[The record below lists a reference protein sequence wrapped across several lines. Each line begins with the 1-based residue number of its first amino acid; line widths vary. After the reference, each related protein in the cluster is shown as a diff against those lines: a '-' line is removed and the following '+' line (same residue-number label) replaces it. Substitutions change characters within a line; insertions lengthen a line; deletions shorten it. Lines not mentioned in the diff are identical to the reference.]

1 MFRMSIIFLTF
12 SSKYLKIHIMRFRPI
27 ILSYCLFFILSP
39 GYCLELSVPGNDDEF
54 RPFTILAPLPDSIIS
69 SGEPLEISLLLEET
83 TGMDIHLL
91 LDGLELTSQAQLTRD
106 YLFYLSPEPPA
117 PGPHRITVLFTSL
130 ADTVFDNSWSFQAA
144 ALDTVPVEPVKIPL
158 DISLTAGMF
167 YSQCDRDTLG
177 LGLSYPIGWHPSG
190 DVNLSGQLDGGFFN
204 SYLSYDPTY
213 DKYLH
218 GLLQFENSSFGL
230 SAGEFYPELS
240 TLVFSGTSPL
250 GLLATWQDKKTRILG
265 TACRTQPA
273 DTLFQTYA
281 QYLYGGRMKRSLAD
295 SLWLSG
301 GYLYGYDQPGS
312 LPDSVRFRSSIYIYN
327 DTLTGFSDT
336 LVTVDTL
343 LSGKN
348 RLCWFSLEW
357 PISGTRFR
365 TEYAGSGFMP
375 DSSAGYINDRSYL
388 LGAKKGMG
396 GHWLELQ
403 YISWGRNFKSFG
415 NPYLETAKNELL
427 GMADLRF
434 PGSLSARLD
443 GSVYKVYTDSASGSS
458 FKLGGTVN
466 YARGRLTSA
475 SLRLDY
481 NSRPYITYLYQN
493 RSLSLSTVTK
503 LMALSVISSYSYSSS
518 SGISL
523 TQSHNGMLGLSRFL
537 MADRLYI
544 QASAQ
549 HYQVFDSYGLTEQA
563 RSSAELRTSW
573 QASAHTGII
582 FDCRNIQHQD
592 RVAPDKSYRQQLAS
606 LSVSYRF

>member
-1 MFRMSIIFLTF
+1 
-12 SSKYLKIHIMRFRPI
+12 MRFWHI
-27 ILSYCLFFILSP
+27 ILSFIL
-39 GYCLELSVPGNDDEF
+39 LSVFSRAYSQELPDPGDIDEF
-54 RPFTILAPLPDSIIS
+54 RPFTILAPLPDSVIP
-69 SGEPLEISLLLEET
+69 SGEALEISLLLEET
-83 TGMDIHLL
+83 SGMDIHLL
-91 LDGLELTSQAQLTRD
+91 LDGEDITTQTQITKD
-106 YLFYLSPEPPA
+106 YLFYLSPEPPT

-130 ADTVFDNSWSFQAA
+130 ADTVFKNSWDFKAA
-144 ALDTVPVEPVKIPL
+144 ALDTVPIGPIKIPL

-167 YSQCDRDTLG
+167 YSQCNKDTAG
-177 LGLSYPIGWHPSG
+177 LSLSYPIGWHPSG

-204 SYLSYDPTY
+204 SYLSYDPAY

-250 GLLATWQDKKTRILG
+250 GLLATWQNKKTSILG

-281 QYLYGGRMKRSLAD
+281 QYLYGGRIKRSLAD

-312 LPDSVRFRSSIYIYN
+312 LPDSVRFRSSTYIYN

-336 LVTVDTL
+336 LITVDTL

-348 RLCWFSLEW
+348 RLSWFSLEW
-357 PISGTRFR
+357 TISGARFR
-365 TEYAGSGFMP
+365 SEYAGSGFLP
-375 DSSAGYINDRSYL
+375 DSSAGYINDHSYL
-388 LGAKKGMG
+388 LGVKKGMG
-396 GHWLELQ
+396 RHWLNLE
-403 YISWGRNFKSFG
+403 YISWGQNFKSFG

-427 GMADLRF
+427 GTADLRF

-443 GSVYKVYTDSASGSS
+443 GSVYKIFTDSASGSS
-458 FKLGGTVN
+458 FKLGGGMN
-466 YARGRLTSA
+466 YAWGRLTSA

-481 NSRPYITYLYQN
+481 NYRPYITYLYQN

-503 LMALSVISSYSYSSS
+503 LMSLSVISSYSYSSS

-523 TQSHNGMLGLSRFL
+523 TQSHNGMLGISRYL

-544 QASAQ
+544 QASGQ
-549 HYQVFDSYGLTEQA
+549 HYQVFDSYGLTDQA
-563 RSSAELRTSW
+563 RTTAQLRASW
-573 QASAHTGII
+573 QASIHTGII
-582 FDCRNIQHQD
+582 FDCRNILHRD
-592 RVAPDKSYRQQLAS
+592 RVTPDKNYRQQLAS

>member
-1 MFRMSIIFLTF
+1 
-12 SSKYLKIHIMRFRPI
+12 MRFRLI
-27 ILSYCLFFILSP
+27 ILSCCLFFILSP
-39 GYCLELSVPGNDDEF
+39 GYCQEPPTPGNDDEF
-54 RPFTILAPLPDSIIS
+54 RPFTILSPLPDSVIP

-83 TGMDIHLL
+83 PGLDIHLL
-91 LDGLELTSQAQLTRD
+91 LDGIELTLQAQVTKD
-106 YLFYLSPEPPA
+106 YLFYLSPEPLT

-144 ALDTVPVEPVKIPL
+144 ALDTVPAEPVRIPL
-158 DISLTAGMF
+158 DISLTAGLF
-167 YSQCDRDTLG
+167 YSQCDRDTSG
-177 LGLSYPIGWHPSG
+177 LGLSFPIGWHPSG
-190 DVNLSGQLDGGFFN
+190 DVNLSGQLRGGFFN
-204 SYLSYDPTY
+204 SYLSYDPAY
-213 DKYLH
+213 DRYIH
-218 GLLQFENSSFGL
+218 GLLQYENSSFGL

-250 GLLATWQDKKTRILG
+250 GLLATWQDQKTGIQG

-281 QYLYGGRMKRSLAD
+281 QYLYGGRIKRSLAD
-295 SLWLSG
+295 SLWLSV

-312 LPDSVRFRSSIYIYN
+312 LPDSVRFRSSTYIYN

-336 LVTVDTL
+336 LITVDTL

-348 RLCWFSLEW
+348 RLGWFSLEW
-357 PISGTRFR
+357 PMGGARFR
-365 TEYAGSGFMP
+365 TDYAGSGFMP

-388 LGAKKGMG
+388 LGLQKGFG
-396 GHWLELQ
+396 RHRIDLQ
-403 YISWGRNFKSFG
+403 YISWGQNFKSFG
-415 NPYLETAKNELL
+415 NPYLETAKNEFL
-427 GMADLRF
+427 GAADLRF

-443 GSVYKVYTDSASGSS
+443 GSVYKVFTDSSSGSS
-458 FKLGGTVN
+458 FKLGGGLN
-466 YARGRLTSA
+466 YAYGRLSSA

-481 NSRPYITYLYQN
+481 NYRPFITYLYQN

-503 LMALSVISSYSYSSS
+503 LMSFSVICSYSYSSS

-523 TQSHNGMLGLSRFL
+523 TQSHNGMFGISRYML
-537 MADRLYI
+537 VDKLYI
-544 QASAQ
+544 QASGQ
-549 HYQVFDSYGLTEQA
+549 HYQVFDSYGLTDQA
-563 RSSAELRTSW
+563 RSTAELKTSW
-573 QASAHTGII
+573 QASAHIGII

>member
-1 MFRMSIIFLTF
+1 MSRISIIFLTF
-12 SSKYLKIHIMRFRPI
+12 SSKYLKIHLMRFRLI

-39 GYCLELSVPGNDDEF
+39 GYCQEPPPPGNDDEF
-54 RPFTILAPLPDSIIS
+54 RPFTILAPLPDSVIPA
-69 SGEPLEISLLLEET
+69 GEPLEISLLLEEAA
-83 TGMDIHLL
+83 GMDIHLL
-91 LDGLELTSQAQLTRD
+91 LDGVDITGQAQATKD
-106 YLFYLSPEPPA
+106 YLFYLSPEPPE

-130 ADTVFDNSWSFQAA
+130 SDTVFNNTWGFKAA
-144 ALDTVPVEPVKIPL
+144 ALDTAISGPIKIPL

-167 YSQCDRDTLG
+167 YSQCDRDTTR

-190 DVNLSGQLDGGFFN
+190 DVNFSGQLDGGFFN
-204 SYLSYDPTY
+204 SYLSYDPAY
-213 DKYLH
+213 DKHLH

-281 QYLYGGRMKRSLAD
+281 QYLYGGRIKRSLAD

-312 LPDSVRFRSSIYIYN
+312 LPDSVRFRSSTYIYN

-336 LVTVDTL
+336 LITVDTL

-357 PISGTRFR
+357 PISGARFR
-365 TEYAGSGFMP
+365 TEYAGSGFLP
-375 DSSAGYINDRSYL
+375 DSAAGYINDRSFL
-388 LGAKKGMG
+388 LGVKKGMG
-396 GHWLELQ
+396 RHMLDMQ

-427 GMADLRF
+427 GAADLRF

-443 GSVYKVYTDSASGSS
+443 GSVYKVFTDSASGSS
-458 FKLGGTVN
+458 FKLGGGLN

-481 NSRPYITYLYQN
+481 NYRPYIAYLYQN
-493 RSLSLSTVTK
+493 RSLSLSAVTK
-503 LMALSVISSYSYSSS
+503 LGVFSVMSSYSYSSS

-523 TQSHNGMLGLSRFL
+523 TQSHNGMLGISRYWIQ
-537 MADRLYI
+537 DRLYV
-544 QASAQ
+544 QASGQ
-549 HYQVFDSYGLTEQA
+549 HYQVFDSYGLTDQA
-563 RSSAELRTSW
+563 RTTAQLRASW
-573 QASAHTGII
+573 QASIHTGII
-582 FDCRNIQHQD
+582 FDCRDIQHRD
-592 RVAPDKSYRQQLAS
+592 RIAPDKGYRQQLAS

>member
-1 MFRMSIIFLTF
+1 
-12 SSKYLKIHIMRFRPI
+12 MRFWHI
-27 ILSYCLFFILSP
+27 ILSFILLSIFSRAYSQELPNP
-39 GYCLELSVPGNDDEF
+39 GDIDEF
-54 RPFTILAPLPDSIIS
+54 RPFTILAPLPDSVIP

-83 TGMDIHLL
+83 AGMDIHVL
-91 LDGLELTSQAQLTRD
+91 LDGVDITGQAQTTKD
-106 YLFYLSPEPPA
+106 YLFYLSPKPPK

-130 ADTVFDNSWSFQAA
+130 ADTVFKNSWDFKAA
-144 ALDTVPVEPVKIPL
+144 VLDTLPVEPIKIPL

-167 YSQCDRDTLG
+167 YSQCDRDTSG
-177 LGLSYPIGWHPSG
+177 LSLSYPIGWHPSG
-190 DVNLSGQLDGGFFN
+190 DVNLSGQVDGGFFN
-204 SYLSYDPTY
+204 SYLSYDPAY
-213 DKYLH
+213 DRYLH
-218 GLLQFENSSFGL
+218 GLLQYENSSFGL

-281 QYLYGGRMKRSLAD
+281 QYLYGGRIKRSLAD

-312 LPDSVRFRSSIYIYN
+312 LPDSVRFRSSTYIYN

-336 LVTVDTL
+336 LITVDTL

-357 PISGTRFR
+357 PISGARFR
-365 TEYAGSGFMP
+365 TEYAGSGFLP
-375 DSSAGYINDRSYL
+375 DSSVGYINDRSYL
-388 LGAKKGMG
+388 LGVKKRMG
-396 GHWLELQ
+396 RHLLDLQ
-403 YISWGRNFKSFG
+403 YISWGQNFKSFG

-427 GMADLRF
+427 GTADLRF

-443 GSVYKVYTDSASGSS
+443 GSVYKIFTDSASGSS
-458 FKLGGTVN
+458 FKLGGGLN
-466 YARGRLTSA
+466 YARGRLSSA

-481 NSRPYITYLYQN
+481 NYRPYITYLYQN

-503 LMALSVISSYSYSSS
+503 LRAFSVISSYSYSSS

-523 TQSHNGMLGLSRFL
+523 TQSHNGMLGISRYL
-537 MADRLYI
+537 VQNRLYI
-544 QASAQ
+544 QASGQ
-549 HYQVFDSYGLTEQA
+549 HYQVFDSYGLTDQA
-563 RSSAELRTSW
+563 RTTTQLRASW
-573 QASAHTGII
+573 QASIHTGII
-582 FDCRNIQHQD
+582 FDCRDIQHRDQ
-592 RVAPDKSYRQQLAS
+592 VAFDKSYRQQLAS